1 MCGRYSL
8 EPWDSAEVEKIIKEV
23 QDKIKTGEIYPTNI
37 VPVLTGPDKVEAVK
51 WGFLGFKGN
60 QTIINARAET
70 AADKRIFS
78 KPLMDKRCVVPST
91 GFFEWQD
98 TGTKKKQ
105 KYKFS
110 LPGQTALYL
119 AGLYNDFQGE
129 RRVVILTTGAN
140 ASMEEVHNR
149 MPVVLQKD
157 EVSAWIQDGDRTSD
171 LLSRVPPELSREAVQ

>member
-8 EPWDSAEVEKIIKEV
+8 EPWDSAEVEKIIQEV

-51 WGFLGFKGN
+51 WGFPGFKGN

-78 KPLMDKRCVVPST
+78 KPLMEKRCVIPST

-98 TGTKKKQ
+98 VGAKKKQ
-105 KYKFS
+105 
-110 LPGQTALYL
+110 
-119 AGLYNDFQGE
+119 
-129 RRVVILTTGAN
+129 
-140 ASMEEVHNR
+140 
-149 MPVVLQKD
+149 
-157 EVSAWIQDGDRTSD
+157 
-171 LLSRVPPELSREAVQ
+171 